1 MHTVSAHD
9 VANYF
14 LYLDSQN
21 SESDGISNLKM
32 QKLIYYAYGFH
43 QAIFQDK
50 LFDDAITA
58 WKHGPVCE
66 SLYHTY
72 NGYGKCFIPFN
83 AAIFDASSIP
93 VEKQALLSSIYN
105 EYSQYSAWKL
115 SALTHEEMPWLN
127 GRERLEA
134 NGDKGCMLDEDFV
147 EHFTAIVSS
156 NEIEALLEERPE
168 IVEDVEAIK
177 NGTFVG
183 VSHEEAM
190 EALFVS

>member
-1 MHTVSAHD
+1 MHTISAHD

-21 SESDGISNLKM
+21 TESDGISNLKM
-32 QKLIYYAYGFH
+32 QKLVYYAYGFH
-43 QAIFQDK
+43 HAIFEEK
-50 LFDDAITA
+50 LFDDTITA

-83 AAIFDASSIP
+83 GTIFDVSSIP
-93 VEKQALLSSIYN
+93 VEKQEFLSSIYN

-115 SALTHEEMPWLN
+115 SAMTHEEAPWLK
-127 GRERLEA
+127 GRERLQP
-134 NGDKGCMLDEDFV
+134 NSDKGCMLDEDFV
-147 EHFTAIVSS
+147 EYFGAIVSS
-156 NEIEALLEERPE
+156 NETKVLIEARPE
-168 IVEDVEAIK
+168 IVEDVEAIN

-183 VSHEEAM
+183 ISHEEAM
-190 EALFVS
+190 QALFAN